1 MATLKNRTH
10 GDVEPLDID
19 IQLSVVLCAQITS
32 IASATLVSKTL
43 EEQQQSDRF
52 GKRMTD
58 CVTKRRADSS
68 REDKRED
75 RRRQR
80 KTEREKRGERES
92 DRQHFSLEE
101 TPRIEKL
108 LSSNTGHIREHDDTH
123 TMLSPHFFPS
133 SVCNAK
139 HLNHSPAD
147 LFTLPGVFLSRVQFQ
162 PQGCMLLLCLTSMSH
177 Q

>member
-1 MATLKNRTH
+1 MVMLSLLILIYSCLWFVCTNYKHSKRNTCFKDSRRTTVERPFWKKNDR
-10 GDVEPLDID
+10 
-19 IQLSVVLCAQITS
+19 LCD
-32 IASATLVSKTL
+32 K
-43 EEQQQSDRF
+43 EESRH
-52 GKRMTD
+52 
-58 CVTKRRADSS
+58 S

-101 TPRIEKL
+101 TPRTEKL

-147 LFTLPGVFLSRVQFQ
+147 LFTLPGVFLSRVQF
-162 PQGCMLLLCLTSMSH
+162 
-177 Q
+177 